1 MDDSE
6 ISKKWYE
13 EVYEMTTRKRCGL
26 TSDSFGVVA
35 SSGYGDSNGVFPV
48 YVGRDAHG
56 DIVVIEIRF
65 IG

>member
-13 EVYEMTTRKRCGL
+13 EVCEITTRERCGL

-35 SSGYGDSNGVFPV
+35 SSSYSDDNGVFPV

-56 DIVVIEIRF
+56 EIMAIEIRF